1 MLRDSVLE
9 FNIQTITVNN
19 MQRQGQIGI
28 WNVDIGHDAKGGE
41 ERQHRGSKATKHYMR
56 CYKPHPHLV
65 IYEHISLQLPE
76 HSPPPSSEVDQRATS
91 KNPMHMVM
99 TATNS

>member
-41 ERQHRGSKATKHYMR
+41 ERQHGESKATKHEM
-56 CYKPHPHLV
+56 V
-65 IYEHISLQLPE
+65 FEYEML
-76 HSPPPSSEVDQRATS
+76 
-91 KNPMHMVM
+91 
-99 TATNS
+99 